1 MVDIHAHILPGVDD
15 GARSLDEARAMLDEA
30 RSVGVRTIVATPH
43 IYDIKTEL
51 FPARH
56 AYATMQRMAESWGI
70 AFHLGFEVNLHA
82 TTAGR
87 MEYAPYAFAF
97 SPDGPRYLL
106 LELSNT
112 TKMEDAAGAI
122 LEIVRQGL
130 VPVLAHPERY
140 AFVQA
145 DVYTLHELM
154 RCGALM
160 QVDAMAFLYSVFSP
174 MRRTATKMLREKMIT
189 FVASDAHQPGD
200 YARYAKV
207 MRRLRD
213 QIPQR

>member
-15 GARSLDEARAMLDEA
+15 GARSMDEARAMLDEA
-30 RSVGVRTIVATPH
+30 RGVGVRTIVATPH

-51 FPARH
+51 FPVRH
-56 AYATMQRMAESWGI
+56 AHAAMQRMSETWGI
-70 AFHLGFEVNLHA
+70 ALHLGFEVNLHA
-82 TTAGR
+82 AAAGP
-87 MEYAPYAFAF
+87 MEYEPYSFAL

-112 TKMEDAAGAI
+112 TKLEDAAGATM
-122 LEIVRQGL
+122 EIVRQGL

-145 DVYTLHELM
+145 DVYALHELM
-154 RCGALM
+154 SYGALM

-200 YARYAKV
+200 YVRYAKV
-207 MRRLRD
+207 MKRLRD